1 MRLKFSV
8 MGFVSAY
15 CLKQTCKNFSFFG
28 NFCSMSKSS
37 EERRGNMKKVTC
49 ILFAVFLAAGFLLC
63 VFLPKAQYSDSERR
77 KLASMPTFQAQN
89 IWNGRFMTD
98 FETYA
103 VDTFPFRT
111 AFRTLKAVTATD
123 VFFKKD
129 NNGIYVSDG
138 FIAAVEYPFNEDSLN
153 RAVKRFRYI
162 YETYLTKNNK
172 VFLSIIPD
180 KNCFL
185 AKDSGHLSM
194 DYREF
199 EEQMKQKMDFAQY
212 ISISE
217 LLEKD
222 DYYKTDTHWRQEKII
237 DVAERLAQNMGT
249 TLSSNYKL
257 HTLTHDFYGVYYGQ
271 AALPLEPDVLQ
282 YVTQDVF
289 DECYVYDGQNNKE
302 IMMYDME
309 KAAGRDPYEMFL
321 SGSLSLVTLNNPKA
335 QEDKKLIVF
344 RDSFGSSIAPL
355 LISGYSQITLV
366 DIRYIQPDYLGQFV
380 HFDNCDVLFLYSTLV
395 LNNSETL
402 K

>member
-1 MRLKFSV
+1 
-8 MGFVSAY
+8 
-15 CLKQTCKNFSFFG
+15 
-28 NFCSMSKSS
+28 
-37 EERRGNMKKVTC
+37 MKKWTC

-77 KLASMPTFQAQN
+77 KLASMPALQAQN

-103 VDTFPFRT
+103 VDTFPFRSS
-111 AFRTLKAVTATD
+111 FRTLKAVTANN

-138 FIAAVEYPFNEDSLN
+138 FICAVEYPLKEDSLN
-153 RAVKRFRYI
+153 RAAKRFEHI
-162 YETYLTKNNK
+162 CEKYLTENNK
-172 VFLSIIPD
+172 VYLSVIPD

-194 DYREF
+194 DYEIF

-212 ISISE
+212 ISIAE

-222 DYYKTDTHWRQEKII
+222 DYYKTDTHWRQERII
-237 DVAERLAQNMGT
+237 DVAQRLAEKMGT
-249 TLSSNYKL
+249 VLSSDYKV
-257 HTLTHDFYGVYYGQ
+257 HTVTQDFYGVYYGQ
-271 AALPLEPDVLQ
+271 AALPLEPDLLQ
-282 YVTQDVF
+282 YITTDAM
-289 DECYVYDGQNNKE
+289 DTCYVYDGQNNKE
-302 IMMYDME
+302 ITMYDME

-321 SGSLSLVTLNNPKA
+321 SGSLSVVTLKNPNGQKG
-335 QEDKKLIVF
+335 KNLILF

-366 DIRYIQPDYLGQFV
+366 DIRYIQPDYLGQFIN
-380 HFDNCDVLFLYSTLV
+380 FDNCDVLFLYSTLV